1 MKQIHETV
9 LMKRYFS
16 YYRVKIPTFIVV
28 AFSISKINP
37 VLIMFFFLLE
47 GLREIGQFED
57 SQG

>member
-1 MKQIHETV
+1 
-9 LMKRYFS
+9 MKRYFN

-47 GLREIGQFED
+47 GLGEIGQFED